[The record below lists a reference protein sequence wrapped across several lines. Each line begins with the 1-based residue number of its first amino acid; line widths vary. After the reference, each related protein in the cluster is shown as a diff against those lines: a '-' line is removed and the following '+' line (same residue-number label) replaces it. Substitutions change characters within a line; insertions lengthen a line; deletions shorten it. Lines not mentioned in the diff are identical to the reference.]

1 MDCVFTPEAFEDA
14 FEQFIFSSSQRLQTY
29 SNILAS
35 ARTLPNI
42 TVTGTIMEILKRI
55 LAVCATQIVEER
67 FTQASL
73 DRELDLA
80 AKEIEYLL
88 SIYQG

>member
-1 MDCVFTPEAFEDA
+1 MIGAFPAFESA

-29 SNILAS
+29 TGILS
-35 ARTLPNI
+35 TARTLPNI
-42 TVTGTIMEILKRI
+42 TVMGTIMEILKRI
-55 LAVCATQIVEER
+55 LAVCATQIVENR

-88 SIYQG
+88 SIYEG

>member
-1 MDCVFTPEAFEDA
+1 M
-14 FEQFIFSSSQRLQTY
+14 
-29 SNILAS
+29 
-35 ARTLPNI
+35 
-42 TVTGTIMEILKRI
+42 GTIMEILKRV

-73 DRELDLA
+73 DRELDLT

-88 SIYQG
+88 SVYEG